1 MVDLSHYATKKEL
14 NNAAVADASNLAAK
28 GDSLALK
35 TSVNKL
41 HINKLVNVPTSL
53 NKSSWFRSW

>member
-14 NNAAVADASNLAAK
+14 NNAAVADGSNLAAK

-41 HINKLVNVPTSL
+41 HINKLINVPTSL
-53 NKSSWFRSW
+53 NKSS